1 MQRFDESTLADKLP
15 PKHCTVLWCRLS
27 DAQKQRLDQYRAE
40 MGADHTLID
49 RARTLSTH
57 PYALNKDKAARA
69 PIDLAH
75 GPKLAVLF
83 HIVRQC
89 QRLGEKL
96 VVFSYDVAT
105 YGKCYL

>member
-1 MQRFDESTLADKLP
+1 MQRFDESALADKLP

-27 DAQKQRLDQYRAE
+27 DSQKQILDQYRAD
-40 MGADHTLID
+40 MSDHSQLID

-57 PYALNKDKAARA
+57 PDALNKTARG
-69 PIDLAH
+69 PIDLAQ

-96 VVFSYDVAT
+96 VVFSFDVAT
-105 YGKCYL
+105 HSKCYL